1 MSDAASA
8 ATGDTIVTSGL
19 DALDW
24 NKTNGLIPGVIQDA
38 RTEAVLMV
46 GWFSR
51 ESLAATLQ
59 RQRVVFYS
67 RSKQRLWEK
76 GETSGNTLIPESIT
90 ADCDH
95 DTLLLR
101 VHPKG
106 PACHRNTTTCFGD
119 GDLPASHGLGFL
131 AQLEAILTA
140 RIADQPENSYTAKLY
155 ARGPRRMAQKVGE
168 EGVEV
173 ALAATSG
180 DEKELLSESA
190 DLLFHLALLLR
201 SRGLSLTDV
210 TAELA
215 ARHQAR
221 KG

>member
-1 MSDAASA
+1 MTHADTALAA
-8 ATGDTIVTSGL
+8 DTLVTHGL
-19 DALDW
+19 ESLDW
-24 NKTNGLIPGVIQDA
+24 DKTGGLIPGVIQDA

-46 GWFSR
+46 GWFNR
-51 ESLAATLQ
+51 ESLTETLT
-59 RQRVVFYS
+59 RRRVVFYS

-76 GETSGNTLIPESIT
+76 GETSGHTLVPESIT

-101 VHPKG
+101 VRPAG
-106 PACHRNTTTCFGD
+106 PACHRGTTTCFGD
-119 GDLPASHGLGFL
+119 GEPNSHGVGFL
-131 AQLEAILTA
+131 AQLEQILTA
-140 RIADQPENSYTAKLY
+140 RITDKPEGSYTAKLY
-155 ARGPRRMAQKVGE
+155 AQGPRRMAQKVGE

-173 ALAATSG
+173 ALASTSG
-180 DEKELLSESA
+180 ELQELISESA

-215 ARHQAR
+215 ARHR
-221 KG
+221 TRGG

>member
-1 MSDAASA
+1 
-8 ATGDTIVTSGL
+8 V
-19 DALDW
+19 
-24 NKTNGLIPGVIQDA
+24 
-38 RTEAVLMV
+38 
-46 GWFSR
+46 
-51 ESLAATLQ
+51 
-59 RQRVVFYS
+59 
-67 RSKQRLWEK
+67 
-76 GETSGNTLIPESIT
+76 PESIA

-101 VHPKG
+101 VRPTG
-106 PACHRNTTTCFGD
+106 PACHRGTATCFGD
-119 GDLPASHGLGFL
+119 GGLPASHGVGFL
-131 AQLEAILTA
+131 ARLEEILTA
-140 RIADQPENSYTAKLY
+140 RIAEQPEGSYTARLY

-173 ALAATSG
+173 ALAATG
-180 DEKELLSESA
+180 EAKELVSESA

-221 KG
+221 QANPTSLPTPE

>member
-1 MSDAASA
+1 
-8 ATGDTIVTSGL
+8 
-19 DALDW
+19 
-24 NKTNGLIPGVIQDA
+24 
-38 RTEAVLMV
+38 
-46 GWFSR
+46 
-51 ESLAATLQ
+51 
-59 RQRVVFYS
+59 VVFYS

-76 GETSGNTLIPESIT
+76 GETSGNTLVPESIV
-90 ADCDH
+90 ADCDR

-101 VHPKG
+101 VRPVG
-106 PACHRNTTTCFGD
+106 PACHRGTTTCFGA
-119 GDLPASHGLGFL
+119 GALPVSGGFGFL
-131 AQLEAILTA
+131 ARLEEILSA
-140 RIADQPENSYTAKLY
+140 RITERPEDSYTAKLY

-173 ALAATSG
+173 ALAASG
-180 DEKELLSESA
+180 EAEELISESA

-221 KG
+221 GG